1 MLMNEYQR
9 LALRTMN
16 VSERREA
23 LSLGALGLSG
33 ESGEVTDLVK
43 KFLFHGHPLD
53 AEKVKKEL
61 GDVLWYLAVLADT
74 CSIPLSDVATANID
88 KLRAR
93 YPDGFSEEASKNRKP
108 EGGSLKTDSC
118 SHSDAVR
125 DGGGYKCKA
134 CGFHL
139 GYGPTPSDSGE
150 RGGGYDNLPP
160 HDLTIGC
167 VHRST
172 IQDSRRIC
180 INCGSIVNNREPLD
194 RSKTTAIGNIEIV
207 ETPGDFCGNTGVM
220 SNGQKCP
227 GCRAC
232 R

>member
-74 CSIPLSDVATANID
+74 CGIPLNDVATANID

-93 YPDGFSEEASKNRKP
+93 YPDGFSEEASKNRK
-108 EGGSLKTDSC
+108 ENTSKCIHCGVAVLLGFNCCTSC
-118 SHSDAVR
+118 AD
-125 DGGGYKCKA
+125 
-134 CGFHL
+134 
-139 GYGPTPSDSGE
+139 E
-150 RGGGYDNLPP
+150 RAP
-160 HDLTIGC
+160 
-167 VHRST
+167 
-172 IQDSRRIC
+172 
-180 INCGSIVNNREPLD
+180 
-194 RSKTTAIGNIEIV
+194 
-207 ETPGDFCGNTGVM
+207 
-220 SNGQKCP
+220 
-227 GCRAC
+227 
-232 R
+232 